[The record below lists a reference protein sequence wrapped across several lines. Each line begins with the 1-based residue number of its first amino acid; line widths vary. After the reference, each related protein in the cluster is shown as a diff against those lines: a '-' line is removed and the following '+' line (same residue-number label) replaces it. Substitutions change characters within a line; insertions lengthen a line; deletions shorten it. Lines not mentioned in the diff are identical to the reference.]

1 MTRSNQRGGTLL
13 GLMVGVLVSVL
24 VAVAVA
30 VYVAR
35 IPVPFVDRM
44 GSDKDSSQPELQQG
58 GDWNPNASL
67 RGNLL
72 PGASGGE
79 DGDLAS
85 GRVIP
90 APDSAFIPYPAD
102 GADAPEL
109 VPLPPPAEA
118 QADARPAVPEPVTRD
133 RTAPASSDPLGELM
147 ASRSRPEP
155 VARIR
160 SGGDPF
166 VYFVQAG
173 AFRTPQDADAQ
184 RARLLLAGVH
194 ARVTPREQAGRT
206 VYRVRVGPFD
216 ERGAADTVLAQLGQG
231 GFDAAL
237 VRVQR

>member
-35 IPVPFVDRM
+35 IPVPFVDRT

-72 PGASGGE
+72 PGAGGAQ

-102 GADAPEL
+102 DADAPEL

-118 QADARPAVPEPVTRD
+118 QADARPAVPDTRD
-133 RTAPASSDPLGELM
+133 RATPPASSDPLGDLV
-147 ASRSRPEP
+147 ASRNRPEP
-155 VARIR
+155 VARTR

-216 ERGAADTVLAQLGQG
+216 ERGAADTVLSQLGQG

>member
-1 MTRSNQRGGTLL
+1 MTRSNQHGGTLL

-44 GSDKDSSQPELQQG
+44 GSDKDSSQSELQQG

-67 RGNLL
+67 RGSLL
-72 PGASGGE
+72 PEPDGGADRDLVGGAVVPAP
-79 DGDLAS
+79 GTAF
-85 GRVIP
+85 IP
-90 APDSAFIPYPAD
+90 DPFGEAGGPDSAP
-102 GADAPEL
+102 
-109 VPLPPPAEA
+109 PLPAPAEA
-118 QADARPAVPEPVTRD
+118 RPDAPGDGVRD
-133 RTAPASSDPLGELM
+133 RAVVESSDPLGDLV
-147 ASRSRPEP
+147 ASRSRPQP
-155 VARIR
+155 VAPVR

-184 RARLLLAGVH
+184 RVRLLLAGVH
-194 ARVTPREQAGRT
+194 ARVTQREQAGRT

-216 ERGAADTVLAQLGQG
+216 ERNAADTVLAQLGQG

>member
-13 GLMVGVLVSVL
+13 GLMVGVLISVL

-35 IPVPFVDRM
+35 IPVPFVDRV
-44 GSDKDSSQPELQQG
+44 GSDKDSNPADLQQG

-67 RGNLL
+67 RGSLL
-72 PGASGGE
+72 PDSGSA
-79 DGDLAS
+79 DGSLAS
-85 GRVIP
+85 GSVVP
-90 APDSAFIPYPAD
+90 APGVALIPDPAGD
-102 GADAPEL
+102 ADAL
-109 VPLPPPAEA
+109 DLAPLPPPAEA
-118 QADARPAVPEPVTRD
+118 QASAPPSVPTPDPVD
-133 RTAPASSDPLGELM
+133 RAAPASGDPLGDLM
-147 ASRSRPEP
+147 ASRNRPEP
-155 VARIR
+155 VVARTR
-160 SGGDPF
+160 GGDPF

>member
-1 MTRSNQRGGTLL
+1 MTRSYQRGGTLL

-35 IPVPFVDRM
+35 IPVPFVDRV
-44 GSDKDSSQPELQQG
+44 GSDKDSSAPELQQG

-67 RGNLL
+67 RGSLL
-72 PGASGGE
+72 PEPGG
-79 DGDLAS
+79 DRDLAS
-85 GRVIP
+85 GTIVP
-90 APDSAFIPYPAD
+90 APDSPLLPDFPGDD
-102 GADAPEL
+102 GETAGLA
-109 VPLPPPAEA
+109 PLPAPAEA
-118 QADARPAVPEPVTRD
+118 QADARPDRSEPGRRD
-133 RTAPASSDPLGELM
+133 AAAPDASDPLGDLV

-155 VARIR
+155 VSRAG

>member
-13 GLMVGVLVSVL
+13 GLMVGVLISVL

-35 IPVPFVDRM
+35 IPVPFVDRV
-44 GSDKDSSQPELQQG
+44 GSDKDSNPADLQQG

-67 RGNLL
+67 RGSLL
-72 PGASGGE
+72 PDSGSV
-79 DGDLAS
+79 DGSLAS
-85 GRVIP
+85 GSVVP
-90 APDSAFIPYPAD
+90 APEVALIPDLSDAD
-102 GADAPEL
+102 GTPDLA
-109 VPLPPPAEA
+109 PLPPPAEA
-118 QADARPAVPEPVTRD
+118 QASAPPSAPEPVD
-133 RTAPASSDPLGELM
+133 RAAPESGDPLGELV

-155 VARIR
+155 VVARTR
-160 SGGDPF
+160 GGDPF